1 MRYYIISGE
10 ASGDLHAANA
20 VKELLKLD
28 PSAELAFTGGDDLEM
43 VTGKKADIHI
53 RQMAFMGFIDV
64 LRNLGTIRKNFRIV
78 KERILAFRP
87 DMLLLVDYPGFNL
100 RMAKWAHE
108 QGIRVDYYISP
119 TVWAWKEGR
128 IEIIRKHVHRMF
140 VILPFEEAFYK
151 SRGLDVMYV
160 GHPLCD
166 AIENR
171 RASLRSREQFVRE
184 TGLSGKPIIA
194 VLPGSRKQEIERM
207 MNIMLNVVPGFPE
220 HEFVIAAS
228 GSLDPCYYEGLE
240 KQGVKVVYNSTYD
253 LMLHAE
259 AGIIKSGTSTL
270 ESALFNLPQV
280 VCYRAGSLSFA
291 IGKRLVNVQ
300 YISLPNL
307 ILNKALVKELIQE
320 AFSSENISKELD
332 LLLNNKT
339 HKGQLLEGYAEL
351 QKLLGGAGASKRLA
365 EKVYADAKEGR

>member
-10 ASGDLHAANA
+10 ASGDLHASNT
-20 VKELLKLD
+20 VKELLTLD
-28 PSAELAFTGGDDLEM
+28 ASAEIAFTGGDELEA

-53 RQMAFMGFIDV
+53 RQMAFMGFVDV
-64 LRNLGTIRKNFRIV
+64 LRNLRAIRENFRIV
-78 KERILAFRP
+78 KQKIMAFRP
-87 DMLLLVDYPGFNL
+87 DILLLVDYPGFNL
-100 RMAKWAHE
+100 RMAKWAQE
-108 QGIRVDYYISP
+108 KGIKVDYYISP

-128 IEIIRKHVHRMF
+128 VEIIRKHVNRMF

-151 SRGLDVMYV
+151 KHRLDVMYV

-166 AIENR
+166 AIANK
-171 RASLRSREQFVRE
+171 RATLRSREQFVKE
-184 TGLSGKPIIA
+184 AQLSGKPIIA

-207 MNIMLNVVPGFPE
+207 MNIMLNVVPGFPD

-228 GSLDPCYYEGLE
+228 GSLDQRFYEGLE
-240 KQGVKVVYNSTYD
+240 KQGVKVVFNSTYD
-253 LMLHAE
+253 LMFHAV

-307 ILNKALVKELIQE
+307 ILNKPLVKELIQE
-320 AFSSENISKELD
+320 ELSSENISKELK
-332 LLLNNKT
+332 LLLYNEA
-339 HKGQLLEGYAEL
+339 HKGQLLAGYVEL
-351 QKLLGGAGASKRLA
+351 QKLLGGVGASKRLA
-365 EKVYADAKEGR
+365 ENVYADAIEGS